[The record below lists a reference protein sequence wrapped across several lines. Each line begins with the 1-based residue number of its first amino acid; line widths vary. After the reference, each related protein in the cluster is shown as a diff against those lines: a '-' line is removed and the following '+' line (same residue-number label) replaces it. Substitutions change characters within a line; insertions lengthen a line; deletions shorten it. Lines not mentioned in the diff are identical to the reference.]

1 MGVVGKDGT
10 HLDILMKLSE
20 VICEE
25 ENIKKLKEAQTKE
38 EILDIIGDLTV

>member
-1 MGVVGKDGT
+1 
-10 HLDILMKLSE
+10 MKLSE